1 VSTTTGAR
9 QGGPRTL
16 GLVALGSLLVLALVA
31 LAVVLLRPQTPG
43 DDSVEAG
50 FARDMSEHHAQAV
63 QMSLVAIQESD
74 STDID
79 VLAYDIATAQSN
91 QLGQMEAWL
100 RAWDLPLA
108 RDGARMTWMETVE
121 GEHADHDGESDP
133 GPDSADQT
141 ARPGDPDYRPMPGMA
156 TQAELDE
163 LAAAEG
169 EEAEVLYLQ
178 LMTTHHIAGVEM
190 AEAALAGASDAEVRR
205 LAEAMVNGQSAEVRL
220 MASMLADR
228 GAEPR
233 EDLAALG
240 Y

>member
-1 VSTTTGAR
+1 MSETSAVTSRSA
-9 QGGPRTL
+9 
-16 GLVALGSLLVLALVA
+16 LVAVAAALLVA
-31 LAVVLLRPQTPG
+31 LAVLLYVLLRPQSPG

-63 QMSLVAIQESD
+63 QMSLQVIQASD
-74 STDID
+74 STDVD

-100 RAWDLPLA
+100 RAWDLSQA
-108 RDGARMTWMETVE
+108 RDGERMAWM
-121 GEHADHDGESDP
+121 
-133 GPDSADQT
+133 DSADGEGHGAGHDGATTSDDAAAAT

-156 TQAELDE
+156 TQAELDS
-163 LAAAEG
+163 LAQAEG
-169 EEAEVLYLQ
+169 EEAEILYLQ
-178 LMTTHHIAGVEM
+178 LMTTHHLAGVQM
-190 AEAALAGASDAEVRR
+190 AQAALDAANDAEVRR
-205 LAEAMVNGQSAEVRL
+205 LAQAMVNGQRSEVML
-220 MASMLADR
+220 MASMLAER